1 MMELAYPWE
10 IVPFFF
16 LVAFLYSSVG
26 HGGASGYLALFALFG
41 IASSAIAPV
50 ALVLNIL
57 VASTSCWH
65 YYRGGHFSW
74 KMLWP
79 FVVSSLPAAFL
90 GGFVAVSQDVFSV
103 LLGAALLLA
112 AGRIFFW
119 SDLAGAGRLREVPLS
134 AGVPIG
140 GVLGFVSGMIG
151 IGGGVFLSPILLLF
165 RWADLKRTAAISSA
179 FIILNSM
186 SGLVGHLSRSSFD
199 IAGAVP
205 LVVAAVSGGMLGS
218 RLGAFKLRT
227 KILQGVLGF
236 VLVMAGAK
244 LIGKVFWMG

>member
-1 MMELAYPWE
+1 MELAYPWE

-41 IASSAIAPV
+41 VASPAIAPV

-79 FVVSSLPAAFL
+79 FVASSLPAAFL
-90 GGFVAVSQDVFSV
+90 GGFIAVSPELFSV

-112 AGRIFFW
+112 AGRIFLW
-119 SDLAGAGRLREVPLS
+119 NAPPDTGSLRDVPLRLS
-134 AGVPIG
+134 APIG
-140 GVLGFVSGMIG
+140 GVLGFISGMIG

-165 RWADLKRTAAISSA
+165 RWADVKRTAAISSA
-179 FIILNSM
+179 FIVLNSI
-186 SGLVGHLSRSSFD
+186 SGLAGHLSRSSFD
-199 IAGAVP
+199 FAGVMP
-205 LVVAAVSGGMLGS
+205 LIIAAVSGGFLGS
-218 RLGAFKLRT
+218 RMGAFKLRPR
-227 KILQGVLGF
+227 ILQGVLGI
-236 VLVMAGAK
+236 VLIMAGAK

>member
-1 MMELAYPWE
+1 MTLTYPWE

-16 LVAFLYSSVG
+16 LVAFVYSSVG

-41 IASSAIAPV
+41 VASPAVAPV
-50 ALVLNIL
+50 ALVLNIF

-79 FVVSSLPAAFL
+79 FVASSLPAAFL
-90 GGFVAVSQDVFSV
+90 GGFTAISPEVFSV

-119 SDLAGAGRLREVPLS
+119 NTPPKAGTLRNVPLRAS
-134 AGVPIG
+134 IPIG
-140 GVLGFVSGMIG
+140 GALGFVSGMIG

-165 RWADLKRTAAISSA
+165 RWADVKRTAAISSA
-179 FIILNSM
+179 FIVLNSI
-186 SGLVGHLSRSSFD
+186 SGLAGHLSRSSFD
-199 IAGAVP
+199 MAGALP
-205 LVVAAVSGGMLGS
+205 LVVAAVGGGFLGS
-218 RLGAFKLRT
+218 RMGAFKLSAR
-227 KILQGVLGF
+227 ILQGVLGV

>member
-1 MMELAYPWE
+1 MALAYPWE

-41 IASSAIAPV
+41 VASPAMAPV

-90 GGFVAVSQDVFSV
+90 GGFIAVSPEVFSV
-103 LLGAALLLA
+103 LLGVALLLA
-112 AGRIFFW
+112 AGRIFLW
-119 SDLAGAGRLREVPLS
+119 NNPLEAGTLHNTPLRAS
-134 AGVPIG
+134 IPIG

-165 RWADLKRTAAISSA
+165 RWADVKRTAAISSA
-179 FIILNSM
+179 FIVLNSM
-186 SGLVGHLSRSSFD
+186 SGLAGHLSRSSFD
-199 IAGAVP
+199 VPGAVP
-205 LVVAAVSGGMLGS
+205 LIVAAVTGAFLGS
-218 RLGAFKLRT
+218 RIGAFKLSAR
-227 KILQGVLGF
+227 ILQGVLGL